1 MDAWLFLEPEHEQL
15 MVSCLLWSAK
25 TGVCTRLP
33 LTYESTVVKN
43 EEWMMLFD
51 NAIDL
56 ATLYYY
62 VCSLRNYLYVPL
74 GNLAVES
81 T

>member
-15 MVSCLLWSAK
+15 VVSCLLWSAK

-33 LTYESTVVKN
+33 LTYERTVVKN

-51 NAIDL
+51 NTIDL
-56 ATLYYY
+56 ATLYRY